1 MIYSAI
7 YVNVKLTVNL
17 ILSIDLHRF
26 SYLYWAMM
34 LNK

>member
-26 SYLYWAMM
+26 SYIYWAMM
-34 LNK
+34 LNR

>member
-1 MIYSAI
+1 MIYSVI

-26 SYLYWAMM
+26 SYIYWAMI
-34 LNK
+34 LNE

>member
-7 YVNVKLTVNL
+7 YVNVFTVNL
-17 ILSIDLHRF
+17 ILGIDLHRF
-26 SYLYWAMM
+26 SYIYWAMI